1 MLGQI
6 VSTIPPEHFWVS
18 RTDISSFSEISGHE
32 SGIAVSSELFLGVN
46 DRTKDG
52 MGCFSSYDLHV
63 PMYWSVF
70 FNAGL
75 FIATGLV
82 FLCAMA
88 DIFSRPWLLYICNPL
103 KFARKKRVMPFGRFH
118 GKRLVKIQKS

>member
-1 MLGQI
+1 M
-6 VSTIPPEHFWVS
+6 VSEHFWVS
-18 RTDISSFSEISGHE
+18 KACGTLVSLTEESAAE
-32 SGIAVSSELFLGVN
+32 SGIAVSSELILGVN

-52 MGCFSSYDLHV
+52 MGCCSSYDLHV

-70 FNAGL
+70 FNASL

-82 FLCAMA
+82 LCAMA
-88 DIFSRPWLLYICNPL
+88 DIFSWACKLYIYNPL

-118 GKRLVKIQKS
+118 GK